1 MPFSEPRDLIHH
13 LLQEG
18 LAWMYS
24 IVTWSHNSHLQ
35 KTPGLP
41 PGAQETG
48 SEFGLVPCLVRTPKV
63 QHPSSSTA
71 HAFLH
76 PHSWSLRHLQ
86 ASNSLTPPQGLQSP
100 PDTRQGCRNMERPLT
115 QTSLFI
121 HNTMKGVE
129 MTSGFPRLS

>member
-1 MPFSEPRDLIHH
+1 MPFSEPRDLTHH